1 MAELIKFSKITLQ
14 DLTVIQKI
22 ALENGGSKTINK
34 SNFTHW
40 YLENPTASN
49 SILKVEVDNTIEGY
63 ATTNNF
69 VYTLDNKNY
78 LVALPQNVL
87 TTEKCRG
94 KGLFGKLYYLTEK
107 ENIETNH
114 VDFFLTSTN
123 SLSTPIFLSKFG
135 YLRGFCP
142 PILIKLFSPFSL
154 FSKVNYKPVD
164 DLTSIKINHFN
175 LNNSRK
181 KNMNYFQWRYS
192 QTNKKNLKVI
202 SVIDNNQ
209 TIGYAFL
216 IAQIKKGFRVLMLAD
231 IICSNEKFYSKI
243 IKACHTYASKN
254 FYVGFLM
261 FELQN
266 ENINHGSNIKL
277 KNKFNFL
284 VKGKCDDETK
294 KLSQIKFNYFFG
306 DLDYFW

>member
-1 MAELIKFSKITLQ
+1 MSELVKFSKITLQ
-14 DLTVIQKI
+14 DLPIIQKI
-22 ALENGGSKTINK
+22 ALENGGSKTINE
-34 SNFTHW
+34 SNFNHW
-40 YLENPTASN
+40 YLKNPSASN
-49 SILKVEVDNTIEGY
+49 SIFKVEVENSIEGY

-69 VYTLDNKNY
+69 VYTVENKNF

-94 KGLFGKLYYLTEK
+94 KGLFAKLYYLTEK
-107 ENIETNH
+107 ENLETNK

-123 SLSTPIFLSKFG
+123 TMSTPIFLSKFG

-142 PILIKLFSPFSL
+142 PILLKLFSPLSL
-154 FSKVNYKPVD
+154 FSKVNYKQQED
-164 DLTSIKINHFN
+164 INAIKIDHND

-181 KNMNYFQWRYS
+181 KNLAYFKWRYS
-192 QTNKKNLKVI
+192 QTNKKNLTVI
-202 SVIDNNQ
+202 SIIENNQ
-209 TIGYAFL
+209 IIGYAFL
-216 IAQIKKGFRVLMLAD
+216 IKQIKRGFKVLMLAD

-254 FYVGFLM
+254 FYVGLLM

-266 ENINHGSNIKL
+266 NNINQGRSIKL

-284 VKGKCDDETK
+284 VKGKSDDETK
-294 KLSQIKFNYFFG
+294 KLSQVKFNYFFG